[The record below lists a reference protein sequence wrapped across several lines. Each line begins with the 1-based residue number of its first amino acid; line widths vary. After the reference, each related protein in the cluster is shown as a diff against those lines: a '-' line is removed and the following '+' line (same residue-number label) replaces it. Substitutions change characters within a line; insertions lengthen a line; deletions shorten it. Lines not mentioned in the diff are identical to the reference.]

1 MPRGQIDLTDN
12 PLLCPSLERFL
23 DEKPE
28 EVSLV
33 FDVSS
38 CLPDSDDD
46 GVEDSMD
53 VFPQNPGEQFDNDLD
68 GTGDNAD
75 LDDDDDGFLDEE
87 EMRPEQT
94 FECKLL
100 SRLL

>member
-1 MPRGQIDLTDN
+1 MPCQIDLTDN

-38 CLPDSDDD
+38 CLPDSDYN
-46 GVEDSMD
+46 G
-53 VFPQNPGEQFDNDLD
+53 VFPQNPSEQFDLDLD

-75 LDDDDDGFLDEE
+75 LDDDDDGFLERRAGTVE
-87 EMRPEQT
+87 Y
-94 FECKLL
+94 KLL